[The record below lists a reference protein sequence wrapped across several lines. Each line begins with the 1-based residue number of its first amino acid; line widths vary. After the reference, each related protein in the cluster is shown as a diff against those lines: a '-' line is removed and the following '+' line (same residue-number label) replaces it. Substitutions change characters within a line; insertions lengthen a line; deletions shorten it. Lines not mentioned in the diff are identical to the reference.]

1 MRKDRRIRRDGILI
15 TILALL
21 LVLSIGLV
29 SCGGNDE
36 DAAGTS
42 EGGPRLPPGMTEEE
56 LEEGKSAEDSASE
69 DGGINL
75 SIGEDEGEEEEGE
88 EEQQESQEPDTSSAG
103 SSADL
108 AGARFTVID
117 APRNDSNK
125 KVLTSGQREV
135 AGDYLEVE
143 LAIENVGD
151 GLVDLTQYSFRLES
165 PGIDADDYYDYY
177 GEVGIFGK
185 YVSKHVISAVL
196 LDYADLSPVACKLKI
211 GEALEDVF
219 LFFDLNPL
227 STAKNEGFT
236 KDNANN
242 DTSFIIRKV
251 RGSDASEE
259 VKINLAGYPD

>member
-1 MRKDRRIRRDGILI
+1 MRKDGRKRRNGILI
-15 TILALL
+15 ALLALL

-42 EGGPRLPPGMTEEE
+42 QDGPRLPPGMTEEE

-75 SIGEDEGEEEEGE
+75 SIGEGEGEAGEEEA
-88 EEQQESQEPDTSSAG
+88 QQESLEPDTSSAG

-108 AGARFTVID
+108 AGARFTVVD

-135 AGDYLEVE
+135 PGDYLEVE

-151 GLVDLTQYSFRLES
+151 DLVDLTQYSFRLES
-165 PGIDADDYYDYY
+165 PGIDANDYYDYY
-177 GEVGIFGK
+177 GEVGVFGK

-196 LDYADLSPVACKLKI
+196 MDYADLSPVVCKLKI

-242 DTSFIIRKV
+242 DTNFIIRKV
-251 RGSDASEE
+251 RGKDAGEE
-259 VKINLAGYPD
+259 VKISLAGYPD

>member
-1 MRKDRRIRRDGILI
+1 MRRNGILI
-15 TILALL
+15 VILSLL
-21 LVLSIGLV
+21 LLLSIGLV

-36 DAAGTS
+36 DAAETL
-42 EGGPRLPPGMTEEE
+42 EGGTKLPPGMTEEE

-69 DGGINL
+69 DGGIKL
-75 SIGEDEGEEEEGE
+75 SIGEDEGEDGEGE
-88 EEQQESQEPDTSSAG
+88 EEQQESQEPDVSSSG

-108 AGARFTVID
+108 AGARFTVVD

-125 KVLTSGQREV
+125 KVLRSGEREV
-135 AGDYLEVE
+135 TGDYLEVE

-151 GLVDLTQYSFRLES
+151 ELVDLTQYSFRLES
-165 PGIDADDYYDYY
+165 PGIDANDYNDYY
-177 GEVGIFGK
+177 GEVGVFGK

-196 LDYADLSPVACKLKI
+196 MDYADLMPVVCKLKI

-242 DTSFIIRKV
+242 DTNFIIRKV
-251 RGSDASEE
+251 RGNDAGEE
-259 VKINLAGYPD
+259 VKLSLAGYPD

>member
-1 MRKDRRIRRDGILI
+1 MRRNGILI
-15 TILALL
+15 AILALL
-21 LVLSIGLV
+21 LVFTIILV

-36 DAAGTS
+36 SAESTS
-42 EGGPRLPPGMTEEE
+42 EGGPKLPPGMTEEE
-56 LEEGKSAEDSASE
+56 LGEGKSAEDSTSE

-75 SIGEDEGEEEEGE
+75 SIGEDEGEQVEEEG
-88 EEQQESQEPDTSSAG
+88 QQESQEPDTSNTG

-108 AGARFTVID
+108 AGARFTVVD

-135 AGDYLEVE
+135 PGDYLEVE

-151 GLVDLTQYSFRLES
+151 GLVDLAQYSFRLES
-165 PGIDADDYYDYY
+165 PGIDANDYYDYY

-196 LDYADLSPVACKLKI
+196 MDYADLSPVVSKLKI
-211 GEALEDVF
+211 GETLEDVF

-227 STAKNEGFT
+227 STARNEGFT
-236 KDNANN
+236 KENANN
-242 DTSFIIRKV
+242 DTNFIIRKV
-251 RGSDASEE
+251 RGEDAGEE
-259 VKINLAGYPD
+259 VEISLAGYPD